1 MTYYERNKEQRKEIN
16 RQRALDYYY
25 KNIEKRREYNKNYW
39 KDNYI
44 KLYSKRLLKKN
55 CDDMKLKEYQKYYY
69 EKTKYENKIIICVL
83 ICVLNVIIKNLKKLI
98 WLLNVILMTKEN
110 VF

>member
-1 MTYYERNKEQRKEIN
+1 MSYYERYKVERKEIS
-16 RQRALDYYY
+16 RARALEYYY

-55 CDDMKLKEYQKYYY
+55 CDDMKLKEYQKYCY
-69 EKTKYENKIIICVL
+69 EKKYENKIIIEDVYNLCL
-83 ICVLNVIIKNLKKLI
+83 KRDNPQFKKIDMVIKCY
-98 WLLNVILMTKEN
+98 
-110 VF
+110 FD

>member
-1 MTYYERNKEQRKEIN
+1 MSHYEQRKEIN

-69 EKTKYENKIIICVL
+69 EKTKYENKKILKIFIIYF
-83 ICVLNVIIKNLKKLI
+83 LNVIIKNLK
-98 WLLNVILMTKEN
+98 N
-110 VF
+110 